1 MATHFHYLVWAA
13 EKKEDANFVGVTYVD
28 VNAFDARAAIK
39 KAEDVCKGLNKKVF
53 WLQNITECH
62 DGHER

>member
-1 MATHFHYLVWAA
+1 MSTHFHYLVWAA

-28 VNAFDARAAIK
+28 VLADDARDALK
-39 KAEDVCKGLNKKVF
+39 RAEGRCKGLNKKVY